1 MARADTNNDGE
12 LSEEELNALTKAELL
27 DLANDLGVAGVSSRN
42 TKAVIID
49 AILTA
54 RGGGSDG

>member
-1 MARADTNNDGE
+1 MMARADTNNDGK

-27 DLANDLGVAGVSSRN
+27 VLANDLGVAGVSSKN

-49 AILTA
+49 AILNA
-54 RGGGSDG
+54 